1 MSRVEPQVRPPERPP
16 IGLGIGVTGHRCG
29 HPSFERNEARISA
42 VIEAIFDSIEAD
54 MSATLHPL
62 EGFEHSAPLLTT
74 LMADGAD
81 QIASEL
87 ALSRGWKLASPLP
100 FGRQLNIAINALPKN
115 GADARALL
123 NGEAPDDP
131 DTREHANQIE
141 QLTAKAAIFDLADRD
156 ETITQLF
163 LAMLDDPQDIA
174 KAQAFATE
182 SATRATLAGRIVISQ
197 SDILIGVWDGISTAN
212 PGGTGHTI
220 ATALEMGEPVIW
232 INPEEPEGWR
242 FLHAPESLATLGQNR
257 AGGDREATLTRIL
270 KGLLAPDAQLHDASR
285 AKRGLAALYDAEWR
299 DKSPARI
306 HAYRKIETIFG
317 GEARPFR
324 SVSQTYERPDQ
335 ITTGSARELIAAAH
349 RLPGADTEYVEIV
362 EQQTLQNFAWA
373 DGISSRLSDRYRGGM
388 VVNFLLSSIA
398 IVGGIL
404 YLPLVDPAFKWPF
417 ALFEFLVLLAIVVI
431 TWRGVRFRWH
441 GRWFETRRVAE
452 YFRHA
457 PFLLLLGMAQA
468 PGRSPKGTETS
479 WPEWIVR
486 HTVRSIGLPHA
497 TIGGAYLKSY
507 LDLLLDCHVKPQRD
521 YHKQKAKRLR
531 TVHHKLDRLSELLF
545 KLAIFSVAL
554 YLVLKAGVYAGLL
567 DAESVI
573 TSSKTF
579 TVLGVM
585 FPTFGGAIAG
595 IRFFGDFERF
605 AAISE
610 VTYERLDDISQRIEL
625 LQRANESEICYS
637 RTVELALAT
646 EDVVVSE
653 IENWQAVF
661 RGKQITVPV

>member
-1 MSRVEPQVRPPERPP
+1 MNSVRGE
-16 IGLGIGVTGHRCG
+16 
-29 HPSFERNEARISA
+29 
-42 VIEAIFDSIEAD
+42 
-54 MSATLHPL
+54 L
-62 EGFEHSAPLLTT
+62 EGFELSVPLLTT

-87 ALSRGWKLASPLP
+87 AIARGWKLASPLP
-100 FGRQLNIAINALPKN
+100 FGKQLNIAINALPKN

-123 NGEAPDDP
+123 NGKTPDDP
-131 DTREHANQIE
+131 QTREHANQIE

-156 ETITQLF
+156 ETIEQLF
-163 LAMLDDPQDIA
+163 LAKLDDPQDIS
-174 KAQAFATE
+174 KAQAFASE

-197 SDILIGVWDGISTAN
+197 SDVLIGVWDGISTAN

-232 INPEEPEGWR
+232 INPEQPECWR
-242 FLHAPESLATLGQNR
+242 FLFAPESLASLSQSD
-257 AGGDREATLTRIL
+257 AGEDREAMLDKIL
-270 KGLLAPDAQLHDASR
+270 RGLLVPDARLHDSSR
-285 AKRGLAALYDAEWR
+285 AKRGLAALYDTEWR
-299 DKSPARI
+299 DRSPARI

-317 GEARPFR
+317 GEPRPFR
-324 SVSQTYERPDQ
+324 SVSQTYERPEQ
-335 ITTGSARELIAAAH
+335 IASGSGRELVDAAQ
-349 RLPGADTEYVEIV
+349 RLPGFDKKYVEIV
-362 EQQTLQNFAWA
+362 EHQTLRNFAWA

-404 YLPLVDPAFKWPF
+404 YLPLVDSAFKWPF
-417 ALFEFLVLLAIVVI
+417 ALFEFLVLLAIVII

-457 PFLLLLGMAQA
+457 PFLLLMGMAQA

-531 TVHHKLDRLSELLF
+531 TVHHNLDRFSELLF

-554 YLVLKAGVYAGLL
+554 YLVLKAGAYAGLF
-567 DAESVI
+567 DTAAIVS
-573 TSSKTF
+573 SSKTF

-610 VTYERLDDISQRIEL
+610 VTFERLDDISQRIEM
-625 LQRANESEICYS
+625 LQRAPEGEICYS
-637 RTVELALAT
+637 RTIELALAT

>member
-1 MSRVEPQVRPPERPP
+1 
-16 IGLGIGVTGHRCG
+16 
-29 HPSFERNEARISA
+29 
-42 VIEAIFDSIEAD
+42 VIASIFDAITTN
-54 MSATLHPL
+54 MSEMTAPL
-62 EGFEHSAPLLTT
+62 DGFELAAPQLTT

-81 QIASEL
+81 QFASEL
-87 ALSRGWKLASPLP
+87 ALERGWRLASPLP
-100 FGRQLNIAINALPKN
+100 FGKRLNIAINALPKN

-123 NGEAPDDP
+123 NGDLPQDP
-131 DTREHANQIE
+131 ETREHARQIE
-141 QLTAKAAIFDLADRD
+141 QLTAKAAIFDLADKD
-156 ETITQLF
+156 ETITRLF
-163 LAMLDDPQDIA
+163 LDKLDNPQDFA
-174 KAQAFATE
+174 KAQAFAAE
-182 SATRATLAGRIVISQ
+182 GAMRATLAGRIVISQ

-220 ATALEMGEPVIW
+220 ATALEMGAPVIW
-232 INPEEPEGWR
+232 INPADPESWR
-242 FLHAPESLATLGQNR
+242 FLNAPESLATLSQTH
-257 AGGDREATLTRIL
+257 ASEDRDAALASIL
-270 KGLLAPDAQLHDASR
+270 RGVLVPDAQLHDSSR
-285 AKRGLAALYDAEWR
+285 AKRGLAALYDGEWR
-299 DKSPARI
+299 DKSPTHI
-306 HAYRKIETIFG
+306 HAYRKIEAIFG
-317 GEARPFR
+317 GGPRPFR
-324 SVSQTYERPDQ
+324 SVSLTYERPED
-335 ITTGSARELIAAAH
+335 IATGSASDLVNAVRN
-349 RLPGADTEYVEIV
+349 LPGADEDHLERVER
-362 EQQTLQNFAWA
+362 ETLRNFAWA
-373 DGISSRLSDRYRGGM
+373 DGLSSRLSDRYRGGM

-404 YLPLVDPAFKWPF
+404 YLPLVDPAYKWPF
-417 ALFEFLVLLAIVVI
+417 ALFEFLVLLAIVII

-486 HTVRSIGLPHA
+486 HTMRGIGLPHA
-497 TIGGAYLKSY
+497 TIGGSYLKSY
-507 LDLLLDCHVKPQRD
+507 LDLLLNCHVKPQRD
-521 YHKQKAKRLR
+521 YHREKARRLKA
-531 TVHHKLDRLSELLF
+531 VHHNLDQFSELLF

-554 YLVLKAGVYAGLL
+554 YLLLKATAFVGFF
-567 DAESVI
+567 DANSVLA
-573 TSSKTF
+573 TSKVF
-579 TVLGVM
+579 TLLGVM

-610 VTYERLDDISQRIEL
+610 VTFERLDDISQRIEL
-625 LQRANESEICYS
+625 LQRADSEEICYS

-646 EDVVVSE
+646 EDVVISE